1 MPASLFSSAKLVT
14 QASRFLNP
22 LCGALMTT
30 PSSSSRPIDVHVA
43 HSPDSDD
50 AFMFYALAT
59 DKLPTG
65 HLRFHHTL
73 SDIESLNSKA
83 LEGFY
88 EVTAISF
95 SAYPHIADRYALLP
109 HGSSMGDR
117 YGPMVVAAR
126 LFPPGEIKGKR
137 IAIPGLMTT
146 AFLSLKLFEPDFEHV
161 VVPFDKIIDA
171 VKSGLVDG
179 GLLIHEGQLTHAR
192 EGLHKILDLGEWWFD
207 RHQLPLPLG
216 GNAIRRDLE
225 PETIREVSRLLKA
238 SIQYALD
245 HREEA
250 LGYAMQFARDM
261 TKDLADKFVG
271 MYVNELTLDYG
282 DKGRRAVQLLLD
294 EGFEKGLIP
303 RRVHVEFVG

>member
-1 MPASLFSSAKLVT
+1 MTAPFSSGK
-14 QASRFLNP
+14 
-22 LCGALMTT
+22 
-30 PSSSSRPIDVHVA
+30 PIDVHVA

-59 DKLPTG
+59 DKLATG
-65 HLRFHHTL
+65 NIRFHHTL
-73 SDIESLNSKA
+73 SDIETLNSKA

-117 YGPMVVAAR
+117 YGPMVVAGR
-126 LFPPGEIKGKR
+126 LFPPEEIKGKR

-146 AFLSLKLFEPDFEHV
+146 AFLSLKLFEADFEPV
-161 VVPFDKIIDA
+161 VVPFDKITDA
-171 VKSGLVDG
+171 VKHGLVDA

-192 EGLHKILDLGEWWFD
+192 EGLFKILDLGEWWYD
-207 RHQLPLPLG
+207 RHKLPLPLG
-216 GNAIRRDLE
+216 GNAVRKDLGL
-225 PETIREVSRLLKA
+225 ETILEVSHLLKA

-245 HREEA
+245 HRDEA
-250 LGYAMQFARDM
+250 LDYAMQFARDM
-261 TKDLADKFVG
+261 SKELADKFVG

-303 RRVHVEFVG
+303 NRVQVEFVG

>member
-1 MPASLFSSAKLVT
+1 
-14 QASRFLNP
+14 
-22 LCGALMTT
+22 MTD
-30 PSSSSRPIDVHVA
+30 PSSPLKPIDIHVA

-59 DKLPTG
+59 DKLATG
-65 HLRFHHTL
+65 NLLFHHTL
-73 SDIESLNSKA
+73 SDIETLNSKA

-95 SAYPHIADRYALLP
+95 SAYPHIADQYALLP

-117 YGPMVVAAR
+117 YGPMVIANKP
-126 LFPPGEIKGKR
+126 FSTSEIKGKR

-146 AFLSLKLFEPDFEHV
+146 AFLALKLFETDFEPV

-171 VKSGLVDG
+171 VKHGLVDG
-179 GLLIHEGQLTHAR
+179 GLLIHEGQLTYAR
-192 EGLHKILDLGEWWFD
+192 EGLYKIIDLGEWWHD
-207 RHQLPLPLG
+207 RHALPLPLG
-216 GNAIRRDLE
+216 GNVIRKDLG

-245 HREEA
+245 HRDEA
-250 LGYAMQFARDM
+250 LTYAMQFARDM
-261 TKDLADKFVG
+261 NKELADKFVG

-282 DKGRRAVQLLLD
+282 YEGRRAVQLLLD
-294 EGFEKGLIP
+294 EGFEKGVLP
-303 RRVHVEFVG
+303 RRVSVEFAG

>member
-1 MPASLFSSAKLVT
+1 MRKL
-14 QASRFLNP
+14 S
-22 LCGALMTT
+22 
-30 PSSSSRPIDVHVA
+30 PSTKPVDIHIA

-65 HLRFHHTL
+65 NLRFHHTL
-73 SDIESLNSKA
+73 GDIESLNSKA
-83 LEGFY
+83 LEGIY

-95 SAYPHIADRYALLP
+95 SAYPRIADRYALLP

-117 YGPMVVAAR
+117 YGPLVVSSKA
-126 LFPPGEIKGKR
+126 FPPEGIKGKR

-146 AFLSLKLFEPDFEHV
+146 AFLALKLFEPDFEHV

-171 VKSGLVDG
+171 VKHGLVEG

-192 EGLHKILDLGEWWFD
+192 EGLHKILDLGEWWYA

-216 GNAIRRDLE
+216 GNAIRKDLG

-245 HREEA
+245 HRDEA
-250 LGYAMQFARDM
+250 LIYAMQFARDM
-261 TKDLADKFVG
+261 SKELADKFVG

-282 DKGRRAVQLLLD
+282 KEGRRAVQLLLN
-294 EGFEKGLIP
+294 EGFKKKILP
-303 RRVHVEFVG
+303 KRVRVEFVG

>member
-1 MPASLFSSAKLVT
+1 
-14 QASRFLNP
+14 
-22 LCGALMTT
+22 MTKPS
-30 PSSSSRPIDVHVA
+30 PSSKPVDIHIA

-65 HLRFHHTL
+65 NLHFHHTL
-73 SDIESLNSKA
+73 GDIETLNMKA
-83 LEGFY
+83 LEGIY

-109 HGSSMGDR
+109 HGSSMGER
-117 YGPMVVAAR
+117 YGPMVVANQAF
-126 LFPPGEIKGKR
+126 LPADIKGKR

-146 AFLSLKLFEPDFEHV
+146 AFLALKLFEPDFEHV

-171 VKSGLVDG
+171 VKGGLVEG

-192 EGLHKILDLGEWWFD
+192 EGLHKILDLGEWWYD

-216 GNAIRRDLE
+216 GNAIRKDLG

-245 HREEA
+245 HRDEA
-250 LGYAMQFARDM
+250 LTYAMQFARDM
-261 TKDLADKFVG
+261 SKELADKFVG
-271 MYVNELTLDYG
+271 MYVNDLTLDYG
-282 DKGRRAVQLLLD
+282 EDGRRAVQLLLD
-294 EGFEKGLIP
+294 EGFKKKILSK
-303 RRVHVEFVG
+303 RVRVEFVG